1 MANFYKQKNK
11 VTMNE
16 EFYTSKFSGEEIDS
30 RLEKVDNIPK
40 NLSELNN
47 DVGYVDEEDMS
58 NIEKEIK
65 SLNDKVDNLEVG
77 VGGGFKWID
86 V

>member
-1 MANFYKQKNK
+1 MS
-11 VTMNE
+11 E
-16 EFYTSKFSGEEIDS
+16 EFYTSKFTGEEIDS

-40 NLSELNN
+40 NISQLIN

-65 SLNDKVDNLEVG
+65 SLNDKVDNIEVG

>member
-1 MANFYKQKNK
+1 MS
-11 VTMNE
+11 E
-16 EFYTSKFSGEEIDS
+16 EFYTSKFTGEEIDS

-40 NLSELNN
+40 NISELNN

-77 VGGGFKWID
+77 GGFKWID

>member
-1 MANFYKQKNK
+1 MS
-11 VTMNE
+11 E

-58 NIEKEIK
+58 NIEREIK

>member
-1 MANFYKQKNK
+1 MS
-11 VTMNE
+11 E
-16 EFYTSKFSGEEIDS
+16 EFYTSKFTGEEIDS

-77 VGGGFKWID
+77 GGFKWID

>member
-1 MANFYKQKNK
+1 MS
-11 VTMNE
+11 E
-16 EFYTSKFSGEEIDS
+16 EFYTSKFTGEEIDS

-40 NLSELNN
+40 NLSDLNN

>member
-1 MANFYKQKNK
+1 MS
-11 VTMNE
+11 E
-16 EFYTSKFSGEEIDS
+16 EFYTSKFTGEEIDS

-40 NLSELNN
+40 NISELNN
-47 DVGYVDEEDMS
+47 DVGYIEEEDLS
-58 NIEKEIK
+58 DIEREIK

-77 VGGGFKWID
+77 GGFKWID

>member
-1 MANFYKQKNK
+1 MS
-11 VTMNE
+11 E
-16 EFYTSKFSGEEIDS
+16 EFYTSKFTGEEIDS

>member
-1 MANFYKQKNK
+1 MS
-11 VTMNE
+11 E
-16 EFYTSKFSGEEIDS
+16 EFYTSKFTGEEIDS

-65 SLNDKVDNLEVG
+65 SLNDKVDNLEI
-77 VGGGFKWID
+77 GGGFKWID

>member
-1 MANFYKQKNK
+1 MS
-11 VTMNE
+11 E
-16 EFYTSKFSGEEIDS
+16 EFYTSKFTGEEIDS

-40 NLSELNN
+40 NISELNN

-58 NIEKEIK
+58 NIEREIK

-77 VGGGFKWID
+77 GGFKWID

>member
-1 MANFYKQKNK
+1 
-11 VTMNE
+11 MNE

>member
-1 MANFYKQKNK
+1 MS
-11 VTMNE
+11 E
-16 EFYTSKFSGEEIDS
+16 EFYTSKFTGEEIDS

-40 NLSELNN
+40 NISELNN
-47 DVGYVDEEDMS
+47 DVGYIEEEDLS
-58 NIEKEIK
+58 DIEREIK

>member
-1 MANFYKQKNK
+1 
-11 VTMNE
+11 MNE

-77 VGGGFKWID
+77 VGGGFKWIN

>member
-1 MANFYKQKNK
+1 MS
-11 VTMNE
+11 E
-16 EFYTSKFSGEEIDS
+16 EFYTSKFTGEEIDS

-40 NLSELNN
+40 NISQLIN

>member
-1 MANFYKQKNK
+1 MS
-11 VTMNE
+11 E
-16 EFYTSKFSGEEIDS
+16 EFYTSKFTGEEIDS

-40 NLSELNN
+40 NISELNN

>member
-1 MANFYKQKNK
+1 MS
-11 VTMNE
+11 E
-16 EFYTSKFSGEEIDS
+16 EFYTSKFTGEEIDS

-65 SLNDKVDNLEVG
+65 SLNDKVDNIEVG

>member
-1 MANFYKQKNK
+1 MS
-11 VTMNE
+11 E
-16 EFYTSKFSGEEIDS
+16 EFYTSKFTGEEIDS

-40 NLSELNN
+40 NISQLIN

-58 NIEKEIK
+58 NIEREIK

-77 VGGGFKWID
+77 GGFKWID

>member
-1 MANFYKQKNK
+1 
-11 VTMNE
+11 MNE

-40 NLSELNN
+40 NISELNN
-47 DVGYVDEEDMS
+47 DVGYIEEEDLS
-58 NIEKEIK
+58 DIEREIK

-77 VGGGFKWID
+77 GGFKWID